1 MWDKETTWKKA
12 ADYLLI
18 GELDLISNLP
28 LNSRVQAPVSPRAHS
43 YSWAFQCSQGLRLG
57 VLSMIPFSV
66 FIMTYSMRSAL
77 APILQTKKPRLRMMV
92 TLCTSPPLWIVFVGE
107 KKSCWLR
114 KGVSPLFISYNLR
127 LLLIPPSTTRSK
139 TSYGICVTL
148 GKLKHSPLLKHS

>member
-12 ADYLLI
+12 ADSLLI

-28 LNSRVQAPVSPRAHS
+28 LNSRVQAAVSPRAHS

-77 APILQTKKPRLRMMV
+77 APILQTKKNKTKDDGDIVYFPTFV
-92 TLCTSPPLWIVFVGE
+92 NCLCGG

>member
-28 LNSRVQAPVSPRAHS
+28 LNSRVQAAVSPRAHS

-107 KKSCWLR
+107 KNLVDLGR
-114 KGVSPLFISYNLR
+114 EYHPFLSPITCVFSLFHHPQQGARPAMGFVWPWAN
-127 LLLIPPSTTRSK
+127 
-139 TSYGICVTL
+139 
-148 GKLKHSPLLKHS
+148 